1 MSWTRTATVAT
12 PLGEDVLLFFSMRA
26 RETLGRPFLY
36 DIELLSERDDVSLA
50 ALLGQPISVALDVN
64 GERFREFNGIVT
76 DFALVGQLGKRY
88 VRYRASVR
96 PWLWLLTQRKTS
108 RIFQSKSVP
117 EVLREVFREHGF
129 SDFSE
134 LLSSQ
139 HYEKREY
146 LVQYRESDFNFV
158 SRIMEEEGIYYFFKQ
173 EGGKHTLLL
182 CDSYSAHEASPGYEE
197 VPYFP
202 KQEGERRERDHIDTW
217 ISSRHIRPGAY
228 VAHDFNFLD
237 PQEPK
242 RGELV
247 MPNDHAEAHYQVFE
261 YPGGFQQNQAGDV
274 LARIRL
280 EELQAEH
287 EVVRGTG
294 NARGLSAGALFS
306 LSGFPRDDQNKEYLL
321 TDVSYV
327 IQVTGY
333 ETGREPDEPPDYR
346 LSFVAMD
353 SQRPFRPARITRKP
367 TVEGPQTAFV
377 VGQAGQDIWTDEY
390 GRVKV
395 RFHWDRAQTPDES
408 ASCWVRVAQI
418 WAGSGFGGVHLPRTG
433 QEVVV
438 DFLEGDPDR
447 PLITGRVYNA
457 VNTVPYKLPDNATQ
471 SGIKSRSVT
480 GGAPDNF
487 NEIRFEDKKGE
498 EELHLQAEKNMTTLV
513 KNDQSTT
520 ILQNRVTTIGQSDTL
535 HVTGD
540 ISVTIGKPDQPPRT
554 SKMNVTGKHSLDASD
569 CMDFQAPNHIKFT
582 VGGSSITITP
592 GGITISA
599 GGGASIS
606 LDSKLAAAAAGKAEL
621 HLDAKVNAKSADGSL
636 LTLDPNAFLKG
647 SGGGSVLVDANVL
660 SKSDGGSK
668 VLVDASSVQLDATKV
683 SGTGKTEVSL
693 SAGGS
698 SLKLTPASAALKGA
712 STNVNGTGLVSISA
726 ALVKIN

>member
-520 ILQNRVTTIGQSDTL
+520 VQKNRSASVGGSDSVS
-535 HVTGD
+535 VTGNR
-540 ISVTIGKPDQPPRT
+540 SVSVHGTLSVSVDGSGGGAPHSQL
-554 SKMNVTGKHSLDASD
+554 NVTGQHKIHASD
-569 CMDFQAPNHIKFT
+569 NIEVDAPNHIKLEC
-582 VGGSSITITP
+582 GGSSILIEPGKITLV
-592 GGITISA
+592 A
-599 GGGASIS
+599 GGHAT
-606 LDSKLAAAAAGKAEL
+606 
-621 HLDAKVNAKSADGSL
+621 V
-636 LTLDPNAFLKG
+636 
-647 SGGGSVLVDANVL
+647 VLDANVFA
-660 SKSDGGSK
+660 KSDGGSTM
-668 VLVDASSVQLDATKV
+668 LLDANACTKANGGATV
-683 SGTGKTEVSL
+683 LLDANVLAKSNASAQMVLDSSAKINANADVTLDGMTVAATGKTQASL
-693 SAGGS
+693 TVGSSSVKLSPAGADVAGGMV
-698 SLKLTPASAALKGA
+698 
-712 STNVNGTGLVSISA
+712 NVNGTGMVAIGGPMI
-726 ALVKIN
+726 KIG